1 MAQSSIQQKKQTT
14 ERAVG
19 VGFGGNRE
27 RGFGQILKKEGVGNI
42 GGPHKIGGLVPLC
55 QLSNTRFRY
64 FNTNPFRHKPNKFGN
79 IKT

>member
-27 RGFGQILKKEGVGNI
+27 RGFGQILKKEGVRNI
-42 GGPHKIGGLVPLC
+42 GGLHKIGGLVPL
-55 QLSNTRFRY
+55 Y
-64 FNTNPFRHKPNKFGN
+64 K
-79 IKT
+79 